1 MAKQKPAK
9 AKQTNTKEGGKALYK
24 PFPSK
29 LAGKKYSVYVK
40 SASGGKKLIHFGQ
53 KGAQD
58 WRSGTA
64 SAEKRKSYRAR
75 ASKIKKK
82 DGSLAVK
89 DKNTAN
95 YWAYHYLW

>member
-1 MAKQKPAK
+1 MATKKVNKKP
-9 AKQTNTKEGGKALYK
+9 LYK
-24 PFPSK
+24 PFKSK
-29 LAGKKYSVYVK
+29 IKGKKYSVYVK
-40 SASGGKKLIHFGQ
+40 SPSGNPKLIHFGQ
-53 KGAQD
+53 AGAQD

-95 YWAYHYLW
+95 YWAYNYLW